1 MQAACDAEILVPYS
15 KGAAL
20 NMIHSKGQVDS
31 EEYTAEGTLVKC
43 WLDAVSYARV
53 LKELNQDG

>member
-1 MQAACDAEILVPYS
+1 MPYS
-15 KGAAL
+15 KGGAL